1 MSEYISKTV
10 VKTKTFYNLK
20 SIEMF
25 SKTHKDKIKVL
36 FVEKKDNKFILLYE
50 LSFLDYSFK
59 SLENKDYYVSN
70 NKNNSNIK
78 DMKYKKNTLLNISE
92 SEYGQYDDSISNDLI
107 MAGLF
112 IADYPIDS
120 KNEINYSDSCNSDY

>member
-20 SIEMF
+20 STEMF

-36 FVEKKDNKFILLYE
+36 FVEKKDNKFIILYE

-78 DMKYKKNTLLNISE
+78 DMKYKKNNLLSISE

-112 IADYPIDS
+112 IADYPTDS
-120 KNEINYSDSCNSDY
+120 KNEINYSDSYNSDY